1 MGLKDDI
8 YRKFYSMTILF
19 ISFIFSFLIMNSN
32 SKPHQEFKIEAG
44 SYSAVEDTTNQQKS
58 RSNISVHQTGTGNTA
73 TIRQSGGADGTTEA
87 SVRMTGSGN
96 TTEISFNG
104 VRGDA
109 KIDMAGD
116 DNLLLIR
123 PLSIFDI
130 FTLQFSKKPPKLNN
144 NNEAPDDFLMI
155 FRNLEDTLQIHQ

>member
-1 MGLKDDI
+1 MKLKQIFNITLLMVFLTFGLKSE
-8 YRKFYSMTILF
+8 KLYSTGE
-19 ISFIFSFLIMNSN
+19 SFTFTEFSEVS
-32 SKPHQEFKIEAG
+32 P
-44 SYSAVEDTTNQQKS
+44 DTTRSADKKS
-58 RSNISVHQTGTGNTA
+58 DTAGRISVTQQGSGNTA

-96 TTEISFNG
+96 TTELSFNG

-130 FTLQFSKKPPKLNN
+130 FTLQFSHKPPKLNN